1 MVICSVRVRTPLIY
15 VFGDTFVG
23 NADSVEI
30 GVWWH
35 ARRGDIYLVMR
46 SVRMRTMRKLM
57 FGDIF

>member
-1 MVICSVRVRTPLIY
+1 MICAARVRTPLIY
-15 VFGDTFVG
+15 MFGDTFVG

-35 ARRGDIYLVMR
+35 ARRGDICLAML
-46 SVRMRTMRKLM
+46 SVRMRIMRKLM